1 MPSIPDATIDDV
13 RAASDLVDVVSD
25 RVRLKKQGKNY
36 MGLCPFH
43 NEKSPSF
50 SVDSAQNLY
59 YCFGCRRG
67 GDVFKFIQEI
77 EGVGFLDSV
86 RLLADRAGIEVQ
98 EAGADNPEADR
109 RATLTAALRFA
120 AGYYYRLLGTPE
132 GARGLAYLK
141 GRGFSQDAVRE
152 FGIGVAP
159 AGWDG
164 LVAAATEAGYKPE
177 VLEAVG
183 LAKERQGGG
192 FYDVF
197 RDRLMFP
204 ILSPIGKVLGFGGR
218 ILPDTQT
225 GSDDYTPAKYV
236 NSPETEVYQKS
247 RVLYGMKQAKRAI
260 RTERE
265 AVVVEGYAD
274 VVSLWDAGVR
284 NVVAAS
290 GTALTKEQVGL
301 LKKVGVNQ
309 LTLVMDT
316 DSAGKEAAVK
326 GIDAALQVGV
336 SPYVLLLDSGED
348 PDVFARREGLAGW
361 KSLVADR
368 KLNFVQYLVLAHE
381 RVGAFRTPERT
392 SEAVQYLA
400 ERVASIADEV
410 AAESYYRFLSIELAE
425 RGVDEVVVRNQIGR
439 EYNRRFSRRGPSA
452 SSSVRK
458 RSAGT
463 YEQGEPVQPNLE
475 PVPDLVSQV
484 RPEESSLIRL
494 MLEQGAPMVEH
505 VLTRMG
511 VDEFSPGPSREVV
524 EALIGQFEAGAV
536 EVAPFVRGDHGDD
549 VRVLVQD
556 ALSERHGLS
565 DNWHDKVGVTPK
577 HRDDKPFA
585 SAASSMRLLKLDRV
599 EEAVRESMAQM
610 QSLERAGGDI
620 TALQAHVNDL
630 NELRRQIER
639 GEFMEWTG
647 EGG

>member
-1 MPSIPDATIDDV
+1 MPSIPDATVDDV

-50 SVDSAQNLY
+50 SVDAAQNLY

-77 EGVGFLDSV
+77 EGVGFLDAV
-86 RLLADRAGIEVQ
+86 RLLADRAGIEIQ

-109 RATLTAALRFA
+109 RATMTAALRFA
-120 AGYYYRLLGTPE
+120 AGYYYRQLGTADGE
-132 GARGLAYLK
+132 RGLAYVRS
-141 GRGFSQDAVRE
+141 RGFSPEAVRE

-192 FYDVF
+192 HYDVF

-225 GSDDYTPAKYV
+225 GSADYTPAKYV
-236 NSPETEVYQKS
+236 NSPETEVYRKGQ
-247 RVLYGMKQAKRAI
+247 VLYGMKQSKRAI

-290 GTALTKEQVGL
+290 GTALAPPQMAL
-301 LKKVGVNQ
+301 LKKLDVQRLVLLFDADDAGQSAARKGV
-309 LTLVMDT
+309 
-316 DSAGKEAAVK
+316 
-326 GIDAALQVGV
+326 DAALDAGLA
-336 SPYVLLLDSGED
+336 PYAVALPDGAD
-348 PDVFARREGLAGW
+348 PDSFVRQFGADAFRAYLRDERLDFVAF
-361 KSLVADR
+361 LVAQAR
-368 KLNFVQYLVLAHE
+368 ASGALSSPEGKSGVVGEVLATIKRLRDPIQAGE
-381 RVGAFRTPERT
+381 YLKRAADALDVYESDLRRQFEGQAAPRRRPPPPEP
-392 SEAVQYLA
+392 
-400 ERVASIADEV
+400 DEPT
-410 AAESYYRFLSIELAE
+410 APA
-425 RGVDEVVVRNQIGR
+425 
-439 EYNRRFSRRGPSA
+439 P
-452 SSSVRK
+452 
-458 RSAGT
+458 
-463 YEQGEPVQPNLE
+463 E
-475 PVPDLVSQV
+475 PVPEV
-484 RPEESSLIRL
+484 RPEEQSLIRL

-511 VDEFSPGPSREVV
+511 VEEFTPGPSQTVIL
-524 EALIGQFEAGAV
+524 ALIDQFEAGAV
-536 EVAPFVRGDHGDD
+536 DVGPFVRGDHGDG
-549 VRVLVQD
+549 VRVLVQE
-556 ALSERHGLS
+556 ALAEKHGGLS
-565 DNWHDKVGVTPK
+565 DNWHGKVGVTPK
-577 HRDDKPFA
+577 HRDDNPFA

-599 EEAVRESMAQM
+599 DEAVHESMAQM
-610 QSLERAGGDI
+610 QSLERAGQDI
-620 TALQAHVNDL
+620 TELQSHVNEL
-630 NELRRQIER
+630 NALRRQVER
-639 GEFMEWTG
+639 GEFMEAG
-647 EGG
+647 EGEA